1 MGSKEGSTVQHE
13 VCFYIL
19 PCGRAG
25 HPKKTRTRG
34 NAKMLSLIEKMKQR
48 VPAPGSR
55 AQVRDDDD
63 CPGMMCPGDWCCD
76 DADLTCCDEDSP
88 YVCAD
93 DPDVCDTCPGQMCDG
108 DWCCPFDDWACCDED
123 SDYICAVDADSCEA
137 APQKTKPSARKNPL
151 LMKMKKHAPKV
162 KAQVGDDDCDGQ
174 VCPGDW
180 CCPAEYADWTCCD
193 GDSDYICAL
202 DPSNC

>member
-1 MGSKEGSTVQHE
+1 MMI
-13 VCFYIL
+13 IL
-19 PCGRAG
+19 CSAFTLLVAVLVFTAEAR
-25 HPKKTRTRG
+25 HVKKTRTRG

-63 CPGMMCPGDWCCD
+63 CPGMMCPGDWCCT
-76 DADLTCCDEDSP
+76 DADITCCEEDSP

-123 SDYICAVDADSCEA
+123 SDYICAEDSDSCDSAQE
-137 APQKTKPSARKNPL
+137 KTKANARMDPL
-151 LMKMKKHAPKV
+151 LKKMKKHVKARAQIEDDCVGDICPGGYCCLNANWKCCGEGSSHICAPK
-162 KAQVGDDDCDGQ
+162 GSMC
-174 VCPGDW
+174 
-180 CCPAEYADWTCCD
+180 
-193 GDSDYICAL
+193 
-202 DPSNC
+202 